1 MQFKLIGALHI
12 NRLMRRLSQIAA
24 SLLVIGISL
33 VSLVPPSLRPVTG
46 TPHNFEHLAIFLL
59 TGIAFA
65 IGYPRRHFRQS
76 IGLVIFSGLIEIM
89 QLWVPGRHA
98 RLSDFIVDASAACIG
113 VATSC
118 VTERLVSTR
127 PT

>member
-1 MQFKLIGALHI
+1 MQFKLIRALQI
-12 NRLMRRLSQIAA
+12 NPLMRRLFQIAA
-24 SLLVIGISL
+24 WLLVIEISL

-46 TPHNFEHLAIFLL
+46 APHNFEHLAIFLL

-65 IGYPRRHFRQS
+65 IGYPRRLFLQS
-76 IGLVIFSGLIEIM
+76 IGLVIFAGLIEIA

-113 VATSC
+113 VAITG
-118 VTERLVSTR
+118 VTERLVSAR